1 MDLVSSELQTNSSVE
16 QNDFEIV
23 TFESDE
29 SQFSDII
36 ETIIELTPGQKNKV
50 KQNEVEK
57 QRKERTLK
65 KETDIVTMSQ
75 NLKEGMIKAAEIT
88 AQSTNNSGF
97 SEDLLK
103 ENISQT
109 KALREENKE
118 QSKSLLELLQ
128 KILDK

>member
-65 KETDIVTMSQ
+65 KEPDIVTMSQ